1 MKVFEN
7 FGHSSNSN
15 LFVDPQYA
23 RLWICQ
29 TLVAIWLFLQATL
42 SIYSRFGR
50 KVLGSAHCQLAVHVV
65 AYLICAIFV
74 LERPAFVAILVVQ
87 HIVSTIML
95 RILDF
100 TKAVT
105 RKMAEKRLI
114 PHKFVQ
120 NYIMSRAPKPIAV
133 VLCLTIYSII
143 YVPFK
148 LSNFGEIV
156 LFIRNYF
163 FFLSFLFGSY
173 FASYA
178 ALST

>member
-1 MKVFEN
+1 MFTL
-7 FGHSSNSN
+7 GILN
-15 LFVDPQYA
+15 LFSN
-23 RLWICQ
+23 
-29 TLVAIWLFLQATL
+29 FLNKAGDSMKINSPL
-42 SIYSRFGR
+42 
-50 KVLGSAHCQLAVHVV
+50 
-65 AYLICAIFV
+65 
-74 LERPAFVAILVVQ
+74 
-87 HIVSTIML
+87 TIIKY

-114 PHKFVQ
+114 PRKFVQ